1 MVVSFEQRFN
11 RWGQGLFQFNYTYG
25 HALDEVSNGG
35 FVSFTGGSSLSPQNP
50 YDLRDSYGAA
60 DYDARHSLNANYVW
74 GLPIKAM
81 LHGHGSSYLV
91 DGWQISGT
99 IFARSAWPYT
109 VIDYGETGNLSG
121 NNFFG
126 PVYAVPVGL
135 LGAQAG
141 CGKGAAIPAAPHPCL
156 PPQVLADGATPNP
169 NALFVQSTCE
179 TGFNMGTLPGPAGPC
194 SGPAVF
200 FAQGRNRFRGA
211 NYFNTN
217 FAILKNTKIPRWE
230 NAVLGIG
237 FQFFN
242 LFNHPNFRLPDGN
255 LSDGTFGQIT
265 YMSQPPTGILGSGL
279 GGDAS
284 ARMIQLKAQL
294 RF

>member
-1 MVVSFEQRFN
+1 VS
-11 RWGQGLFQFNYTYG
+11 
-25 HALDEVSNGG
+25 
-35 FVSFTGGSSLSPQNP
+35 
-50 YDLRDSYGAA
+50 
-60 DYDARHSLNANYVW
+60 
-74 GLPIKAM
+74 
-81 LHGHGSSYLV
+81 
-91 DGWQISGT
+91 
-99 IFARSAWPYT
+99 
-109 VIDYGETGNLSG
+109 
-121 NNFFG
+121 
-126 PVYAVPVGL
+126 
-135 LGAQAG
+135 
-141 CGKGAAIPAAPHPCL
+141 
-156 PPQVLADGATPNP
+156 ADGATPNP
-169 NALFVQSTCE
+169 NALFVQSGCE
-179 TGFNMGTLPGPAGPC
+179 TGFNTGTLPGPAGPC
-194 SGPAVF
+194 SGPAVS

-217 FAILKNTKIPRWE
+217 FALLKNTKIPHWE

-242 LFNHPNFRLPDGN
+242 LFNHPNLGLPDGN